1 MSNEPRLEIS
11 TDPSRLDLEVIHG
24 FLNTSYWAQGRTR
37 ETVERALRNSICF
50 GIYSQGRQ
58 AGFGRIVTDRAVFA
72 YLADIFVLP
81 EYRGHGLG
89 KMLVRA
95 MLDHPDIRG
104 LPAVLLRTRDAHGLY
119 AQFGFTAL
127 GFPDRHMEKL
137 IRNPYRANS

>member
-1 MSNEPRLEIS
+1 MPGFEIS
-11 TDPSRLDLEVIHG
+11 SDPSRLDLDVIHG
-24 FLNTSYWAQGRTR
+24 FLSTSYWAQGRTR

-50 GIYSQGRQ
+50 GAYRQGRQ

-81 EYRGHGLG
+81 EYRGQGLG
-89 KMLVRA
+89 KTLVGA

-119 AQFGFTAL
+119 AQFGFEPAARPEELMSLRT
-127 GFPDRHMEKL
+127 
-137 IRNPYRANS
+137 